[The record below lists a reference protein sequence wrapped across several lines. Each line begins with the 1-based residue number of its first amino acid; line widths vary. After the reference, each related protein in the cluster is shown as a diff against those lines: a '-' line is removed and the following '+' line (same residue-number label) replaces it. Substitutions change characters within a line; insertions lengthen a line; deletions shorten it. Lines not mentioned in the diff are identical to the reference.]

1 MVCYNERRGS
11 ENYNREMEV
20 DQTYTEQAVLCHRE
34 TGSELK
40 PPPWTM

>member
-1 MVCYNERRGS
+1 VKITK
-11 ENYNREMEV
+11 V

-40 PPPWTM
+40 PPPWAM